1 MYMDLYGINTCV
13 VKKLSM
19 LSLPVFWFSS
29 DSILMLGHKYAV
41 CQVLVFYPLSF
52 VEDPLAFSRIFIC
65 YWPGRLGFFTSQPS
79 HSYMLI
85 TLSYRFLCLS
95 YFIVSEYSIIYC
107 LSSCLPWYFAACF
120 ITMCII
126 EPFLQPHGHCLT
138 KITIFPYSFRVGT
151 R

>member
-52 VEDPLAFSRIFIC
+52 VADPLAFSRIFIC

-107 LSSCLPWYFAACF
+107 LSSCLPLQPVPLLCVSLSL
-120 ITMCII
+120 
-126 EPFLQPHGHCLT
+126 FLQPHGHCLT
-138 KITIFPYSFRVGT
+138 KITIFPYFFRVGT